1 MKQQVTE
8 IQRDTLFVAHI
19 GEEDMEYSYSVG
31 KRANLIFIALIDAN
45 KNITTHVDV
54 RLVGEYATATCIGIV
69 KGGSDATIMMKTLQ
83 HHQAANTT
91 SNLLVKAVL
100 TDSATFQYGG
110 SILVDEGA
118 QKTDAYQ
125 RNENLLLSSMSHATS
140 EPALEIKAND
150 VRCTHGATISS
161 IGTEELYYMMSRG
174 ITEEASREMIAD
186 GFLRSALRLIL
197 DEKNVLQLRKIYG
210 RIHLCIT

>member
-1 MKQQVTE
+1 MRQQITDV
-8 IQRDTLFVAHI
+8 QRDTLYIAHI

-31 KRANLIFIALIDAN
+31 KRANLIFIALIDA
-45 KNITTHVDV
+45 KKDITTHVDL

-69 KGGSDATIMMKTLQ
+69 KGDSHAVITMKTLQ

-100 TDSATFQYGG
+100 TDSATFAYGG
-110 SILVDEGA
+110 SILVSEGA

-125 RNENLLLSSMSHATS
+125 RNENLLLSSVSHAVS

-161 IGTEELYYMMSRG
+161 IGTEELHYMMSRG
-174 ITEEASREMIAD
+174 ISEEDAREMIAD
-186 GFLRSALRLIL
+186 GFLRSALRLIT
-197 DEKNVLQLRKIYG
+197 DEKKRESIESDIFKS
-210 RIHLCIT
+210 

>member
-1 MKQQVTE
+1 MKQHSVHVE
-8 IQRDTLFVAHI
+8 RDTLFIAHI
-19 GEEDMEYSYSVG
+19 GEEDVQYSYAVE
-31 KRANLIFIALIDAN
+31 KRVDLLFIALIDAQTD
-45 KNITTHVDV
+45 ITAHVDL

-69 KGGSDATIMMKTLQ
+69 TGGNDATIIVKTLQ
-83 HHQAANTT
+83 HHEAPNTT

-100 TDSATFQYGG
+100 TDSATFAYGG
-110 SILVDEGA
+110 SILVSEGA

-125 RNENLLLSSMSHATS
+125 RNENLLLSDSSHAIS

-161 IGTEELYYMMSRG
+161 IGAEELYYMMSRG
-174 ITEEASREMIAD
+174 IPEEQAREMIAD

-197 DEKNVLQLRKIYG
+197 DDKKRATIESEVFKS
-210 RIHLCIT
+210 